1 MSDRNR
7 PVVLLF
13 IDWYLPGFKAGG
25 PIRSVANMVQHLG
38 KDFDFRIVTR
48 NTDYTETTPYPT
60 IESNTWVDGPFSE
73 KVMYL
78 SPEQCNK
85 KGVQAI
91 LSGVDYDCVYV
102 NGIYSRVFSILPL
115 ELLRNQKKRK
125 VIVASRGM
133 LAPSAIAVKGFKKKL
148 FLKWAR
154 LRGLYSHV
162 IFHATN
168 ATEEQHI
175 KEAIGK
181 NAMVQ
186 VADNFPAVKVIPLSR
201 KSGKESGVLR
211 LVNIA
216 RIAPEKNLEFALEML
231 REVKDGK
238 VRFEVYGPV
247 YNEDYFNRCK
257 SIAEQLPASCEVKFM
272 GPVSPEK
279 ITEILMRQ
287 DLMFMPTRGENFGHI
302 ILESLM
308 AGTPVLTSDQTP
320 FTNSGGVEAL
330 PLKEKAAFAER
341 LNTWQ
346 QMDEQTHQK
355 KIEQSLDEARKK
367 NDTSPLLERYRQL
380 LG

>member
-1 MSDRNR
+1 
-7 PVVLLF
+7 
-13 IDWYLPGFKAGG
+13 
-25 PIRSVANMVQHLG
+25 
-38 KDFDFRIVTR
+38 
-48 NTDYTETTPYPT
+48 
-60 IESNTWVDGPFSE
+60 
-73 KVMYL
+73 MYL
-78 SPEQCNK
+78 SPEQCSK
-85 KGVQAI
+85 KGIQAI
-91 LSGVDYDCVYV
+91 LSGVNYDFVYI
-102 NGIYSRVFSILPL
+102 NGIYSRIFSILPL
-115 ELLRNQKKRK
+115 ELLRNEKKRK

-148 FLKWAR
+148 FLNWAR
-154 LRGLYSHV
+154 LRGLYSNV

-168 ATEEQHI
+168 ATEERHI
-175 KEAIGK
+175 KDAIGK
-181 NAMVQ
+181 NALVQ
-186 VADNFPAVKVIPLSR
+186 VADNFPALKVIPLSR

-231 REVKDGK
+231 RKVKDGK

-287 DLMFMPTRGENFGHI
+287 DLLFMPTRGENFGHI

-330 PLKEKAAFAER
+330 PLNDTSAFAER
-341 LNTWQ
+341 LNEWL

-355 KIEQSLDEARKK
+355 KIEQSLEEARKK
-367 NDTSPLLERYRQL
+367 NDTFPLLERYRQL